1 MLLYLDLDR
10 VGEGRMGKEKVIM
23 RNGWEGM
30 GENEESIHRSGEERR
45 GRERSGS
52 VSPTFY
58 CTVQTLS
65 RTPRGVAS
73 RQVHG
78 GVKWRAAEIYN
89 CRYCVNE

>member
-1 MLLYLDLDR
+1 
-10 VGEGRMGKEKVIM
+10 MGKEKVIM
-23 RNGWEGM
+23 RNGWEKMRRVYIGA
-30 GENEESIHRSGEERR
+30 ERKEG
-45 GRERSGS
+45 GRERGGS